1 MSLLG
6 VVSIQQAVVFP
17 IDVSES
23 FIMFKVSEYDLDSEV
38 KLYLLC
44 APQNHFIGK
53 NWSLYPVLYTLK
65 RHKSAYEWAVVRL
78 YSINHVML
86 E

>member
-44 APQNHFIGK
+44 APQNHFKRKELVIVSS
-53 NWSLYPVLYTLK
+53 SL
-65 RHKSAYEWAVVRL
+65 HA
-78 YSINHVML
+78 
-86 E
+86 